1 MSAANKQIYIPE
13 LRITGSYVEEVGTDT
28 DKIIY
33 PGKSFDVT
41 LTAEDFTNAE
51 DYHTIWLALSKAVKN
66 KLSNNGT

>member
-13 LRITGSYVEEVGTDT
+13 LRIVGSYVEEVGNDT

-41 LTAEDFTNAE
+41 ITAEDFTNPE

-66 KLSNNGT
+66 KLNNGT